1 MSGTGEWTALRVLNP
16 NDLSDFEAALKK
28 HVGVKYAPLLV
39 ATQVVSGTNYCFI
52 CNGVTVTEEPAE
64 SAAVIHI
71 WKKASGE
78 FSPPEIKPLI
88 S

>member
-52 CNGVTVTEEPAE
+52 C
-64 SAAVIHI
+64 
-71 WKKASGE
+71 KASRRC
-78 FSPPEIKPLI
+78 SRRSRI
-88 S
+88 SR